1 MKEKKI
7 SLELEK
13 YSIKIVPVIVDF
25 FFSEKA
31 FELVKDEK
39 FH

>member
-13 YSIKIVPVIVDF
+13 YSMKIIPVIVD

-31 FELVKDEK
+31 FELIY
-39 FH
+39 F